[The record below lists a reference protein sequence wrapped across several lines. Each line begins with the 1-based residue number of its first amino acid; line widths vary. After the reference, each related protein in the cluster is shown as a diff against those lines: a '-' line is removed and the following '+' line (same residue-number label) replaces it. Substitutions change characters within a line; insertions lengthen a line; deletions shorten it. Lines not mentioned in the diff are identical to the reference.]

1 MPERLSNMPRGVK
14 TARTVNKAPRRDLIT
29 KDYDGTQEYATVTKM
44 LGNGRVLVVYQVGP
58 EKKEIQATIRGS
70 MRRREWV
77 NVNDLVLV
85 AFRDFGETHDII
97 RKFSDTEVHELRR
110 LGELDLVVC
119 VEEDD
124 DEVVFED
131 I

>member
-1 MPERLSNMPRGVK
+1 
-14 TARTVNKAPRRDLIT
+14 
-29 KDYDGTQEYATVTKM
+29 M
-44 LGNGRVLVVYQVGP
+44 LGNGRVLVVYQIGP

-77 NVNDLVLV
+77 NVNDLVLI

-97 RKFSDTEVHELRR
+97 RKFSDSEVHELRR

>member
-1 MPERLSNMPRGVK
+1 MPRGVK

-85 AFRDFGETHDII
+85 AFRDFGDTHDII

>member
-1 MPERLSNMPRGVK
+1 MPRGVK

-77 NVNDLVLV
+77 NVNDLVLI

>member
-1 MPERLSNMPRGVK
+1 MPRGVK